1 MSRRARVIVL
11 GPEGQ
16 VTFRPRRAGNIEPK
30 GSCKIFWPIRAGN
43 IYCEPKGSGNIFRP
57 IRAVNNC

>member
-16 VTFRPRRAGNIEPK
+16 VTLRPRRAGNIEPN
-30 GSCKIFWPIRAGN
+30 GSYNIFWPIRAGN
-43 IYCEPKGSGNIFRP
+43 IYCEPKGSSNSFRPRRAGNI
-57 IRAVNNC
+57 